1 MVRSAFSTMRVLGL
15 LATITASSAL
25 IPAAAY
31 DIGGHHY
38 IISTI
43 LATVPPPSPNAADAA
58 ATVDPYK
65 RLESFCV
72 ELPDLVP
79 ELDAVTQR
87 IHVVRSKSDWQW
99 GIFGRCATPTSRHMV
114 ATQWYIHGL
123 TGLNSEQV
131 RTIAH
136 AIITD
141 RQNAAAAA
149 TNAQDRVNLICEAGF
164 GLHLLG
170 DTFAHSQL
178 SDPDTLYKTGNGHW
192 KDKHVPDD
200 ILSRSLQRLSPKT
213 RHWDNWVAEAAT
225 ALGRPNNSPQLT
237 LLVQPILLAQTAKQG
252 IDYGETSLRDT
263 LHSSLPKDWEPYQ
276 PNLESWRQD
285 SPITGEIH
293 SDVSCDGLIRKGL
306 TGVGIDPVD
315 DELPNC
321 DAVWTEYLKVAMRF
335 FTAASADPVRNGKLE
350 DCDATGDRISDGVD
364 PQ

>member
-1 MVRSAFSTMRVLGL
+1 MQSESTTIRVFGL
-15 LATITASSAL
+15 LAVITAWSAL

-38 IISTI
+38 IISMI
-43 LATVPPPSPNAADAA
+43 LAAAPPGSPDAADAA
-58 ATVDPYK
+58 AAVDPYK

-79 ELDAVTQR
+79 ELDALTQR
-87 IHVVRSKSDWQW
+87 IHVVRSRSDWQW

-123 TGLNSEQV
+123 TGLKAEQV
-131 RTIAH
+131 RTVAH
-136 AIITD
+136 AIIAD
-141 RQNAAAAA
+141 RQSAAAAA

-170 DTFAHSQL
+170 DSFAHSQL

-200 ILSRSLQRLSPKT
+200 ILSRSLQHLAPNT
-213 RHWDNWVAEAAT
+213 LHWNNWVTEAAA
-225 ALGRPNNSPQLT
+225 ALGRPDNSPQLA
-237 LLVQPILLAQTAKQG
+237 LLIQPILAAQTAKQG
-252 IDYGETSLRDT
+252 SDYGEASLRDT

-276 PNLESWRQD
+276 PKLESWRQD

-293 SDVSCDGLIRKGL
+293 SDVSCDGLISKGL
-306 TGVGIDPVD
+306 TGAGIDRVD

-335 FTAASADPVRNGKLE
+335 FAAANADPVRNGKLE
-350 DCDATGDRISDGVD
+350 DCDATGDRISDGVN